1 MGDRVPA
8 DAAVSVKLSE
18 VDLLGLHCLATLEG
32 VPVGDSAGVSELVA
46 RTVRRGLMGR
56 FELAGLPWPPT
67 PDALEM
73 AGRVSADEAS
83 AGEAPSDGAP
93 NRAVR
98 SVAIAALAVATTVVL
113 LGGYA
118 GHWAWTGFE
127 SNGQVWDWLNLLLLP
142 VAFGTLPL
150 WLRFADRMAPLHRRA
165 LGGFVLAFVL
175 FVLAGYLAPL
185 VWTGFRGQTLWDWL
199 TLIVLPVTLTTVRA
213 WPTTGREIR
222 PLHVTAAASLA
233 IGWIV
238 TLVGGYALGWTWTG
252 YSGNTLWDWLQ
263 LLLAPIAINIFV
275 VPTLIR
281 LVSGNV
287 AERAAQEQARIARER
302 ALGAARERITG
313 V

>member
-222 PLHVTAAASLA
+222 PLHVTAAGALA

>member
-8 DAAVSVKLSE
+8 DAAVSVTLSE

-56 FELAGLPWPPT
+56 FELAGLPWPPS

>member
-1 MGDRVPA
+1 MGDRAPTA
-8 DAAVSVKLSE
+8 AAVSVMLSE

-32 VPVGDSAGVSELVA
+32 VPVGDSAGLSDLVA

-56 FELAGLPWPPT
+56 FDLAGLPWPPT
-67 PDALEM
+67 PDALQM
-73 AGRVSADEAS
+73 AGRVAADEPP
-83 AGEAPSDGAP
+83 AGQAPSDSP
-93 NRAVR
+93 RNHAVR
-98 SVAIAALAVATTVVL
+98 YAAIATLSVVTTIVL
-113 LGGYA
+113 IGGYA

-127 SNGQVWDWLNLLLLP
+127 SNGQVWDWMNLLLLP

-150 WLRFADRMAPLHRRA
+150 WLRFAGHMAPLHRRA

-199 TLIVLPVTLTTVRA
+199 TLIVLPVTVTTVRA
-213 WPTTGREIR
+213 WPTTGREIH
-222 PLHVTAAASLA
+222 LTHLTAAASLA

-238 TLVGGYALGWTWTG
+238 TLVGGYAFGWTWTG
-252 YSGNTLWDWLQ
+252 YAGNTLWDWLQ
-263 LLLAPIAINIFV
+263 LLLAPIAINVFV
-275 VPTLIR
+275 VPALIR

-287 AERAAQEQARIARER
+287 AARADQEQARIARDK
-302 ALGAARERITG
+302 ALGAARERLTG

>member
-1 MGDRVPA
+1 
-8 DAAVSVKLSE
+8 
-18 VDLLGLHCLATLEG
+18 
-32 VPVGDSAGVSELVA
+32 
-46 RTVRRGLMGR
+46 
-56 FELAGLPWPPT
+56 
-67 PDALEM
+67 
-73 AGRVSADEAS
+73 
-83 AGEAPSDGAP
+83 
-93 NRAVR
+93 
-98 SVAIAALAVATTVVL
+98 
-113 LGGYA
+113 
-118 GHWAWTGFE
+118 
-127 SNGQVWDWLNLLLLP
+127 
-142 VAFGTLPL
+142 
-150 WLRFADRMAPLHRRA
+150 MAPLHRRA

-263 LLLAPIAINIFV
+263 LLLGPIAINIFV

>member
-1 MGDRVPA
+1 M
-8 DAAVSVKLSE
+8 
-18 VDLLGLHCLATLEG
+18 
-32 VPVGDSAGVSELVA
+32 
-46 RTVRRGLMGR
+46 RRGLMGR

-67 PDALEM
+67 ADALEL
-73 AGRVSADEAS
+73 AGRVSADEAQT
-83 AGEAPSDGAP
+83 GDAPPVDPRS
-93 NRAVR
+93 RAVR
-98 SVAIAALAVATTVVL
+98 HAAIAALSVATTIVL
-113 LGGYA
+113 IGGYA

-165 LGGFVLAFVL
+165 LGGSVLAFVL
-175 FVLAGYLAPL
+175 FVGAGYLAPL

-222 PLHVTAAASLA
+222 PMHLTAAASLA
-233 IGWIV
+233 VGWIV
-238 TLVGGYALGWTWTG
+238 TLIGGYALGWTWTG

-275 VPTLIR
+275 VPALIR

-287 AERAAQEQARIARER
+287 AERAEQEQARIARET